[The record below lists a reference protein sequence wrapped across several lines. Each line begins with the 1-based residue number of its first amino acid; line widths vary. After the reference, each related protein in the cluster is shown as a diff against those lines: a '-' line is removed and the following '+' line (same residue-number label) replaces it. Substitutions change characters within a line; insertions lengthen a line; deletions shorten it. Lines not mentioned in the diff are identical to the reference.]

1 MEHGNLALQYLLS
14 GITKGS
20 IYAVVAIGFNLI
32 YSATGI
38 INFAQGEFVMLGGM
52 VAVTLAL
59 YVPLPVAVVGAVAIV
74 ALVGCLLEL
83 LLFRRL
89 QRHSVLHLIIITIG
103 LSIVIQEVALHIWDE
118 KVRSLPYFT
127 GNEISSVRFLGAAIS
142 PQVLWVLGTV
152 ALVVLGLHI
161 FLRYTLRGRAMRACS
176 SNPDAAMLAG
186 INIPNMR
193 TLSFGL
199 SAALGA
205 LAGCVISPMTMTHY
219 EMGGPL
225 AIKGFAAAILG
236 GLGNPMAA
244 VAGGLIVGVLEA
256 VSVSRLPAVYSDVA
270 AFAILLL
277 VLFVRP
283 HGLFGSPER
292 GQCEGTLSRS
302 SNEPLRDS
310 PVRALPGRGGGR
322 AIRHAR
328 DSDGV
333 LSDAAYHGRLL
344 RHRGHGPLPADGL
357 CGPGVA
363 GARRVLCHRRI
374 HLRRPDHPRLLRVQ
388 GCRLGR
394 LAATARI
401 CSSRSRTC
409 MATQR

>member
-1 MEHGNLALQYLLS
+1 MEQGSLALQYLLS

-20 IYAVVAIGFNLI
+20 IYALVAIGFNLI
-32 YSATGI
+32 YSATGV

-52 VAVTLAL
+52 VAVTLAQ
-59 YVPLPVAVVGAVAIV
+59 YVPLPVAIAGAVTIV

-83 LLFRRL
+83 ALFRRL

-103 LSIVIQEVALHIWDE
+103 LSIVIQEAALHIWDE

-152 ALVVLGLHI
+152 ALVVLALHV
-161 FLRYTLRGRAMRACS
+161 FLRYTLQGRAMRACS

-244 VAGGLIVGVLEA
+244 VAGGLIVGVLES

-283 HGLFGSPER
+283 HGLFGAPSAE
-292 GQCEGTLSRS
+292 S
-302 SNEPLRDS
+302 
-310 PVRALPGRGGGR
+310 VRE
-322 AIRHAR
+322 H
-328 DSDGV
+328 
-333 LSDAAYHGRLL
+333 
-344 RHRGHGPLPADGL
+344 
-357 CGPGVA
+357 
-363 GARRVLCHRRI
+363 
-374 HLRRPDHPRLLRVQ
+374 
-388 GCRLGR
+388 
-394 LAATARI
+394 
-401 CSSRSRTC
+401 
-409 MATQR
+409 

>member
-1 MEHGNLALQYLLS
+1 MEPGSQALQYLLS

-32 YSATGI
+32 YSATGV

-52 VAVTLAL
+52 VAVTLAH
-59 YVPLPVAVVGAVAIV
+59 YVPLPVAIAGAVAVV

-83 LLFRRL
+83 ALFRRL
-89 QRHSVLHLIIITIG
+89 QRHSVLHLVIITIG
-103 LSIVIQEVALHIWDE
+103 LSIVIQEAALHLWDE
-118 KVRSLPYFT
+118 KVRSLPYFS
-127 GNEISSVRFLGAAIS
+127 GNEVSSIRFLGAAIS

-152 ALVVLGLHI
+152 AVVVAGLHV

-176 SNPDAAMLAG
+176 SNPEAAMLAG

-219 EMGGPL
+219 EMGAPL

-244 VAGGLIVGVLEA
+244 VAGGLIVGVLESA
-256 VSVSRLPAVYSDVA
+256 SVSRLPAVYNDVA
-270 AFAILLL
+270 AFAVLLI

-283 HGLFGSPER
+283 HGLFGVPSAE
-292 GQCEGTLSRS
+292 S
-302 SNEPLRDS
+302 
-310 PVRALPGRGGGR
+310 VRE
-322 AIRHAR
+322 H
-328 DSDGV
+328 
-333 LSDAAYHGRLL
+333 
-344 RHRGHGPLPADGL
+344 
-357 CGPGVA
+357 
-363 GARRVLCHRRI
+363 
-374 HLRRPDHPRLLRVQ
+374 
-388 GCRLGR
+388 
-394 LAATARI
+394 
-401 CSSRSRTC
+401 
-409 MATQR
+409 

>member
-1 MEHGNLALQYLLS
+1 MEHGSLALQYLLS

-52 VAVTLAL
+52 VAVTLAH

-83 LLFRRL
+83 TLFRRL

-103 LSIVIQEVALHIWDE
+103 LSIVIQEAALHVWDE

-152 ALVVLGLHI
+152 ALVVLALHV
-161 FLRYTLRGRAMRACS
+161 FLRYTLQGRAMRACS

-205 LAGCVISPMTMTHY
+205 LAGCAISPMTMTHY

-244 VAGGLIVGVLEA
+244 VAGGLLVGVIESA
-256 VSVSRLPAVYSDVA
+256 SVGLLPAVYNDVT

-283 HGLFGSPER
+283 HGLLGSPSAE
-292 GQCEGTLSRS
+292 S
-302 SNEPLRDS
+302 
-310 PVRALPGRGGGR
+310 VRE
-322 AIRHAR
+322 H
-328 DSDGV
+328 
-333 LSDAAYHGRLL
+333 
-344 RHRGHGPLPADGL
+344 
-357 CGPGVA
+357 
-363 GARRVLCHRRI
+363 
-374 HLRRPDHPRLLRVQ
+374 
-388 GCRLGR
+388 
-394 LAATARI
+394 
-401 CSSRSRTC
+401 
-409 MATQR
+409 